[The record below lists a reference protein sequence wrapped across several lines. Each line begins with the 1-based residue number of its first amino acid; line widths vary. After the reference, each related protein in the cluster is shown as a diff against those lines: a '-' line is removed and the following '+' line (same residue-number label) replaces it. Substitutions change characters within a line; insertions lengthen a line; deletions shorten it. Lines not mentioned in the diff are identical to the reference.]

1 MTIMIG
7 KRIYIGLFVLLLG
20 MPALAS
26 SQQSQPGW
34 KQNLSE
40 GDHYSHARMF
50 RHALSCYEKAYADPT
65 IKDSVNIRLRLLNNL
80 IECYDIVGDGKQLVQ
95 ANIKLRDLAKAKGQ
109 DAYVAMSD
117 FMKGKHM
124 HYQGSKDKGHALCLK
139 SLELLK
145 KSHCPQ
151 KEKELALFYGA
162 LARMYTRDGLY
173 ADALQMS
180 ELEEEVARQIQS
192 SEQDRQL
199 ALYRAYAI
207 RTNLL
212 TAEGRAAEADS
223 CYAASQRL
231 GVSDVIVQPD
241 LIPYLRQHQMWQEIL
256 DVAQYAKKKM
266 REDGDTCG
274 LLMHMI
280 LRDEAEALMGL
291 ERYQEAAKSYKESEL
306 INDTLGKQY
315 SQALIST
322 VREAVMQEHELSRH
336 NLFIVILISGV
347 VFLLV
352 VGGILIYHDHIQHR
366 RNRTMAQN
374 IQRLMYYREQVLKQ
388 REKEE
393 KPGETEQKEEQETDP
408 DKLRF
413 EAVDRLIMKEE
424 LFRNP
429 DFGRDDLMRL
439 MGVDKNNLPSIIHR
453 CTGTNVT
460 GYVNGKR
467 MEYAVQL
474 MKEHPEYTLAAIAEA
489 CGMKSPTTFI
499 RNFRDSYDLTPSEY
513 RKSLEKLPPPK

>member
-26 SQQSQPGW
+26 SQQSQPEW
-34 KQNLSE
+34 KKNMIE
-40 GDHYSHARMF
+40 GDRYSYARMF
-50 RHALSCYEKAYADPT
+50 RHALSCYEKAYADPA
-65 IKDSVNIRLRLLNNL
+65 IKDSADIQLRLLKNL

-124 HYQGSKDKGHALCLK
+124 HYQGSKDAGYALCLK

-162 LARMYTRDGLY
+162 LARMYTHDGLY

-180 ELEEEVARQIQS
+180 ELGEEAVHQMHS
-192 SEQDRQL
+192 SDMSKQR
-199 ALYRAYAI
+199 ALYRVYAI
-207 RTNLL
+207 RTNLY
-212 TAEGRAAEADS
+212 TAEGRTEEADS

-256 DVAQYAKKKM
+256 DVAQYAKKMM

-315 SQALIST
+315 SQALITT
-322 VREAVMQEHELSRH
+322 VREAVMQEHLLSRH
-336 NLFIVILISGV
+336 NLFIVILVASVI
-347 VFLLV
+347 FLLV
-352 VGGILIYHDHIQHR
+352 VGGILIYHDRIQHR

-393 KPGETEQKEEQETDP
+393 KPDETEQKEEEAEP
-408 DKLRF
+408 EKLRF
-413 EAVDRLIMKEE
+413 DAVDRLIMKDE

-439 MGVDKNNLPSIIHR
+439 MGVDKNNLPSIIQR
-453 CTGTNVT
+453 YTGTNVT
-460 GYVNGKR
+460 GYLNGKR

-499 RNFRDSYDLTPSEY
+499 RNFRESYDLTPSEY

>member
-1 MTIMIG
+1 MIG
-7 KRIYIGLFVLLLG
+7 KRIYIGLMVLLLG
-20 MPALAS
+20 ATALAS
-26 SQQSQPGW
+26 SQPSQPGW

-40 GDHYSHARMF
+40 GDRYSHARMF

-65 IKDSVNIRLRLLNNL
+65 IKDSADIQLRLLKNL

-207 RTNLL
+207 RTNLY
-212 TAEGRAAEADS
+212 TAEGRMDEADS

-231 GVSDVIVQPD
+231 GIFDIIAQPD
-241 LIPYLRQHQMWQEIL
+241 LTPYLRKHQMWQEML
-256 DVAQYAKKKM
+256 EAAQYAKKKM

-274 LLMHMI
+274 LLMYII
-280 LRDEAEALMGL
+280 LRDEAEALLGL
-291 ERYQEAAKSYKESEL
+291 ERYQEAARSYKESEL

-322 VREAVMQEHELSRH
+322 VQEAVMQEHELSRH
-336 NLFIVILISGV
+336 NLFIVILVATVI
-347 VFLLV
+347 FLLV
-352 VGGILIYHDHIQHR
+352 VGGILIYHDRIQHR

-393 KPGETEQKEEQETDP
+393 KPDETEQKEEETDP
-408 DKLRF
+408 DKLCF
-413 EAVDRLIMKEE
+413 EAVDHQIMKEE

-429 DFGRDDLMRL
+429 NFGRDELVRL
-439 MGVDKNNLPSIIHR
+439 MGVDKNNVSPIIQR
-453 CTGTNVT
+453 YTGTNVT

-499 RNFRDSYDLTPSEY
+499 RNFRESYDLTPSEY
-513 RKSLEKLPPPK
+513 RKSLEKLPSPK

>member
-1 MTIMIG
+1 M
-7 KRIYIGLFVLLLG
+7 
-20 MPALAS
+20 A
-26 SQQSQPGW
+26 
-34 KQNLSE
+34 E
-40 GDHYSHARMF
+40 GDRYGYARMF
-50 RHALSCYEKAYADPT
+50 RHALSCYKKAYEDPA
-65 IKDSVNIRLRLLNNL
+65 IKDSVNIQLRLLKNL
-80 IECYDIVGDGKQLVQ
+80 TDCYDISGNGKLLVQ
-95 ANIKLRDLAKAKGQ
+95 ANMKLRDLAKANKQ

-117 FMKGKHM
+117 FMKGKHQ
-124 HYQGSKDKGHALCLK
+124 HYQGSRDEGYALCLK
-139 SLELLK
+139 ALDLLK
-145 KSHCPQ
+145 KSPCPQ
-151 KEKELALFYGA
+151 KEKELSLFYAA
-162 LARMYTRDGLY
+162 LTRMYTRDGRY
-173 ADALQMS
+173 ADAMKMS
-180 ELEEEVARQIQS
+180 ELQEQVARQIQS
-192 SEQDRQL
+192 SEQDRQR
-199 ALYRAYAI
+199 ALYRTYAI

-212 TAEGRAAEADS
+212 TAEGRDDEADS
-223 CYAASQRL
+223 CYAAGQRL

-241 LIPYLRQHQMWQEIL
+241 LVPYLRQHQMWQEIL
-256 DVAQYAKKKM
+256 DVAQLAKKKM

-291 ERYQEAAKSYKESEL
+291 ERYQEAARSYKDSEL

-315 SQALIST
+315 SQALITT

-352 VGGILIYHDHIQHR
+352 VGGILIYHDRIQHR

-393 KPGETEQKEEQETDP
+393 KAGETEQKEEQESDP

-413 EAVDRLIMKEE
+413 EAVDNHIMKEE

-429 DFGRDDLMRL
+429 NFGRDELVRL
-439 MGVDKNNLPSIIHR
+439 MGVDKNNVSPIIQR
-453 CTGTNVT
+453 YTGTNVT

-489 CGMKSPTTFI
+489 CGMKNSATFI
-499 RNFRDSYDLTPSEY
+499 RNFRSSYDLTPSEY
-513 RKSLEKLPPPK
+513 RKSLEELPPP

>member
-1 MTIMIG
+1 MG
-7 KRIYIGLFVLLLG
+7 KRIYIGLFVLLVGLT
-20 MPALAS
+20 AFAS
-26 SQQSQPGW
+26 SQQSQPEW
-34 KQNLSE
+34 RKNMAE
-40 GDHYSHARMF
+40 GDRYGHARMF

-65 IKDSVNIRLRLLNNL
+65 IKDSADIQLRLLKNL

-124 HYQGSKDKGHALCLK
+124 HYQGSKDKGYALCLK

-192 SEQDRQL
+192 SEQDRQR

-315 SQALIST
+315 SQALLST

-336 NLFIVILISGV
+336 NMFIVILIAGV
-347 VFLLV
+347 FFLLLI
-352 VGGILIYHDHIQHR
+352 GGGLIIHDRLQHR
-366 RNRTMAQN
+366 RNKAMTQT
-374 IQRLMYYREQVLKQ
+374 IHKLMYYRDHMLKQ
-388 REKEE
+388 QMKEKNAD
-393 KPGETEQKEEQETDP
+393 ETEQKEEESDP

-413 EAVDRLIMKEE
+413 EAVDHQIMKEE

-429 DFGRDDLMRL
+429 NFGRDELIRF
-439 MGVDKNNLPSIIHR
+439 MGVDKNNLPSIIQR
-453 CTGTNVT
+453 YTGTNIT
-460 GYVNGKR
+460 GYLNGKR

-499 RNFRDSYDLTPSEY
+499 RNFRESYDLTPSEY
-513 RKSLEKLPPPK
+513 RKSLEKLPPLNKTK

>member
-1 MTIMIG
+1 M
-7 KRIYIGLFVLLLG
+7 LLG
-20 MPALAS
+20 ATALAS

-40 GDHYSHARMF
+40 GDRYSYARMF

-65 IKDSVNIRLRLLNNL
+65 IKDSADIQLRLLKNL
-80 IECYDIVGDGKQLVQ
+80 TECYDIVGDGKQLVQ
-95 ANIKLRDLAKAKGQ
+95 ANIKLHDLAKAKGQ

-124 HYQGSKDKGHALCLK
+124 HYQGSKDKGYALCLK

-145 KSHCPQ
+145 KSHCPL

-173 ADALQMS
+173 ADAMQMS
-180 ELEEEVARQIQS
+180 ELGEEVARQIQS
-192 SEQDRQL
+192 SEQDRQR

-231 GVSDVIVQPD
+231 GVSDFIVQPD
-241 LIPYLRQHQMWQEIL
+241 LIPYLRQHQMWQEML

-291 ERYQEAAKSYKESEL
+291 ERYQEAAKSYKDSEL
-306 INDTLGKQY
+306 INDTLSKQY
-315 SQALIST
+315 SQALITT

-347 VFLLV
+347 VFLLLIG
-352 VGGILIYHDHIQHR
+352 GGIIIHDRLQHR
-366 RNRTMAQN
+366 RNKVMTQT
-374 IQRLMYYREQVLKQ
+374 IYKLMYYRDHMLKQ
-388 REKEE
+388 QMKEKNADETEKKEE
-393 KPGETEQKEEQETDP
+393 EADSE
-408 DKLRF
+408 KLRF
-413 EAVDRLIMKEE
+413 DAVDRLIMKDE
-424 LFRNP
+424 LFCNP

-439 MGVDKNNLPSIIHR
+439 MGVDKNSIAPIVQKYA
-453 CTGTNVT
+453 CTNVS
-460 GYVNGKR
+460 GSIKMKR
-467 MEYAVQL
+467 MEYAVTL
-474 MKEHPEYTLAAIAEA
+474 LKEHPEFTIAAVADM
-489 CGMKSPTTFI
+489 CGIKSTTTFVNHFKETYGMAPSDY
-499 RNFRDSYDLTPSEY
+499 RASTANSTPPS
-513 RKSLEKLPPPK
+513 STIGD

>member
-1 MTIMIG
+1 MIG
-7 KRIYIGLFVLLLG
+7 KRIYIGLMVLLLG
-20 MPALAS
+20 ATALAS

-34 KQNLSE
+34 NQNFLE
-40 GDHYSHARMF
+40 GDRYNHARMF
-50 RHALSCYEKAYADPT
+50 RHALSCYEKAYADPA
-65 IKDSVNIRLRLLNNL
+65 IQDSVNIRLRLLKNL
-80 IECYDIVGDGKQLVQ
+80 IECYDIVGDGKLLVQ

-124 HYQGSKDKGHALCLK
+124 HYQGSKDAGYALCLK

-162 LARMYTRDGLY
+162 LTRMYLRDGRY
-173 ADALQMS
+173 ADAMRMS
-180 ELEEEVARQIQS
+180 ELQEAAALQMNDADPRKQH
-192 SEQDRQL
+192 
-199 ALYRAYAI
+199 ALYRVYAI

-212 TAEGRAAEADS
+212 TTEGRAAEADS

-291 ERYQEAAKSYKESEL
+291 ERYQEAAKSYKDSEL

-315 SQALIST
+315 SQALITT
-322 VREAVMQEHELSRH
+322 VREAVMQEHQLSRH
-336 NLFIVILISGV
+336 NLFIVILIAGV
-347 VFLLV
+347 IFLLLI
-352 VGGILIYHDHIQHR
+352 GGGLIIHDRLQHR
-366 RNRTMAQN
+366 RNKAMTQTIHN
-374 IQRLMYYREQVLKQ
+374 LMYYRDHMLKQ
-388 REKEE
+388 QMKEKNAD
-393 KPGETEQKEEQETDP
+393 ETEQKEEESDP

-413 EAVDRLIMKEE
+413 EAVDHQIMKEE

-429 DFGRDDLMRL
+429 NFGRDELMRF
-439 MGVDKNNLPSIIHR
+439 MGVDKNNLPSIIQR
-453 CTGTNVT
+453 YTGTNVT
-460 GYVNGKR
+460 GYLNGKR

-499 RNFRDSYDLTPSEY
+499 RNFRESYDLTPSEY
-513 RKSLEKLPPPK
+513 RKSLEKLPPP